1 MPDKIGM
8 IPSEGVENQ
17 GLVRLWDFCF
27 DETPLICEIHFCR
40 NGAGVESRSLGVKLQ
55 IDGFRRL
62 DTNDKLVARN
72 VFENAL
78 RHIFELDT
86 DFDFCFVEGCLQLR
100 TSDLQ
105 KIAKSIPFP
114 AFRMKG
120 TPSHRGL
127 LIQSVVAA
135 KVGQTEL
142 GGTVSSSR

>member
-17 GLVRLWDFCF
+17 GFIRLWDFCIG
-27 DETPLICEIHFCR
+27 ETPLICEIHFCW
-40 NGAGVESRSLGVKLQ
+40 NCAGVESRHLGVKLQ
-55 IDGFRRL
+55 IDGFRGL

-78 RHIFELDT
+78 RYVFELNT
-86 DFDFCFVEGCLQLR
+86 DFDFCFVEGCSRLR

-105 KIAKSIPFP
+105 KIAETIPFP

-142 GGTVSSSR
+142 GGTVSSS